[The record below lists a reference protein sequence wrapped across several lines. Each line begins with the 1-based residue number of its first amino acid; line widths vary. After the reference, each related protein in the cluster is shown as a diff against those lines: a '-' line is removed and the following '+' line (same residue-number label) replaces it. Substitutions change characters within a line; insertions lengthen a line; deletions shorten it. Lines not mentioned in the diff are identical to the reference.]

1 MDQVRLKKIVQSSL
15 DLSFSGVTLVDFVM
29 LPVNKWDESVER
41 WVPDS
46 YSLFITL
53 KRGKILNG
61 NSYNTIDIE
70 NLLQSLIGFDCCVN
84 FS

>member
-1 MDQVRLKKIVQSSL
+1 MDQVRLKKIVQSAL
-15 DLSFSGVTLVDFVM
+15 DLSFSGVSIVDFNVI
-29 LPVNKWDESVER
+29 PTHKWDENVTK

>member
-1 MDQVRLKKIVQSSL
+1 MDQVRLKKIVQSVL
-15 DLSFSGVTLVDFVM
+15 DNSFSGTTMNELMV
-29 LPVNKWDESVER
+29 LPTNKWDENVTK

>member
-1 MDQVRLKKIVQSSL
+1 MDQNRLKKIIQSVL
-15 DLSFSGVTLVDFVM
+15 DNSFSGAKMNELMV
-29 LPVNKWDESVER
+29 LPTNKWDENVTK

-53 KRGKILNG
+53 KRGKTLNG
-61 NSYNTIDIE
+61 NSYNTVDIE